1 MRACPGCGAARSD
14 SGAMRRWSGAVEK
27 SEFVAIPGLQRIT
40 DVLRCARDKQP
51 YFPGHTRVTWP
62 ILRRGLGLPL
72 P

>member
-1 MRACPGCGAARSD
+1 MT
-14 SGAMRRWSGAVEK
+14 
-27 SEFVAIPGLQRIT
+27 IPGLQRII
-40 DVLRCARDKQP
+40 DVLRCAGDTQP